1 MMTYNRAN
9 NSISEAYTSIYN
21 KPQKR
26 YITESSETKSSL
38 SDVEKAY
45 APLFNLMD
53 QSPDMGRQVFATIVQ
68 QLKTS
73 EQKSLCKQF
82 GFEYLDAFNLIQQL
96 TNYFYKGLNINP
108 EKKQDFYTKIIP
120 ILESEV
126 IVNIIKHDYLIDI
139 PVYKVP
145 STTTTNSEDNKT
157 QETQTNTEETPTE
170 QQDGT
175 TTTTTSSS
183 SGNGDQSNSMSNN
196 GTTATTTTNPTSGNG
211 DQSNPSGNTNA
222 GDINAVNN
230 NEKTVKKVTIPA
242 NIDSDTIN
250 YYKEELDKV
259 AKKSMSLRKRI
270 LDIMR
275 LQSEY
280 IKRFRGQNANQTAQ
294 YQQYAAG
301 NGGYGTRGT
310 VFLQGQQNP
319 NTYQH
324 TQQPQQQSQG
334 TPKKDEEE
342 GGFLSNAWNGLKK
355 VGGGVLGGAADI
367 ADGAM
372 DLGKAGVGAVRGAAD
387 YLRGK

>member
-9 NSISEAYTSIYN
+9 NSISEAYKAIYN
-21 KPQKR
+21 KSHKR
-26 YITESSETKSSL
+26 CITETSETKSSL

-68 QLKTS
+68 QLNSS

-82 GFEYLDAFNLIQQL
+82 GFEYSDAFNLIQQL

-108 EKKQDFYTKIIP
+108 EKKHDFYTKIIP
-120 ILESEV
+120 ILKSEV

-139 PVYKVP
+139 PVYNDP
-145 STTTTNSEDNKT
+145 SITTTINGEGKKSDQPKSEEKKP
-157 QETQTNTEETPTE
+157 EEKKTEEKKPE
-170 QQDGT
+170 
-175 TTTTTSSS
+175 
-183 SGNGDQSNSMSNN
+183 
-196 GTTATTTTNPTSGNG
+196 
-211 DQSNPSGNTNA
+211 
-222 GDINAVNN
+222 
-230 NEKTVKKVTIPA
+230 EKVKKVKIPA
-242 NIDSDTIN
+242 DIDSDTIN
-250 YYKEELDKV
+250 YYKGELDKI
-259 AKKSMSLRKRI
+259 AKKSMRLRERI
-270 LDIMR
+270 LTIIR

-280 IKRFRGQNANQTAQ
+280 IERFRNQNANQSAQ
-294 YQQYAAG
+294 YQQQAVG
-301 NGGYGTRGT
+301 NGGYVTKGT

-319 NTYQH
+319 NTHQH
-324 TQQPQQQSQG
+324 VQPQKPQQPQQQSQS